1 MALNFADR
9 SAVRQVIVPRC
20 TTIVVNYAL
29 YLLGLPGT
37 DVTSNQEL
45 WAREAMRRPNTV
57 GDEVSWFVLNQ
68 PEYIAD
74 GSGIDDNTLKGIV
87 ETAINNYFIPEA

>member
-1 MALNFADR
+1 MALNYADR
-9 SAVRQVIVPRC
+9 SVVRQVIVPRC
-20 TTIVVNYAL
+20 TAIVVNYAL

-37 DVTSNQEL
+37 DTTDNQVL

-68 PEYIAD
+68 PDYIND
-74 GSGIDDNTLKGIV
+74 GSSIDDETLKGIV